1 MIILLLFSLEMI
13 YGRILN
19 IWAVQQA
26 SNQFHLL
33 YRKWSSKKYFTS
45 FLRFF
50 LFWNFV
56 FEKLYFVNDKNA
68 KGAVSVI
75 LSDYPCRDDNARFT
89 TVLLKVYLINNVED
103 ISLYPRSKFEYFVVS
118 RYLIVFISNNSN
130 MFFAVEMRKLLFQ
143 RTSHCN
149 L

>member
-103 ISLYPRSKFEYFVVS
+103 IYIVVS